1 MYPNVCSTPDHST
14 LMNSIKSPT
23 RCASSC
29 MWLSTSPV
37 VPPSRPAALS
47 RIVLRYTDVDSD
59 PLMQI
64 PEAWA

>member
-1 MYPNVCSTPDHST
+1 MYPTVCRIPDHKT

-29 MWLSTSPV
+29 MWFSTSPV
-37 VPPSRPAALS
+37 VLPSRPAALR
-47 RIVLRYTDVDSD
+47 RIVLRYTAVPSA

-64 PEAWA
+64 PDACA